1 MIKHRAIRA
10 TKLNI
15 ILLGLYCAQGIP
27 RGKADYRY
35 AIAEAMG
42 YSLEFCPELS
52 PMFLFICS

>member
-15 ILLGLYCAQGIP
+15 MLLGLYCAQRLP

-35 AIAEAMG
+35 AIAETIG
-42 YSLEFCPELS
+42 YSLEFCLELS
-52 PMFLFICS
+52 PMFLFICN